1 MNLAQ
6 ISSSVIFIT
15 SITFLTSEKLNNSN
29 IINDIRLPNYVIP
42 LHYSIKLRTFFKDD
56 DFYMMNLRNTKKVN
70 FVFYGESSTTINIHI
85 STQNISLHTLN
96 LNINELKIKM
106 IKSDSTIYELKE
118 FSHDL
123 TMHLSNLYF
132 VDVLSPG
139 LYTLKIEFTSRII
152 TDDNVEK
159 TLFRSNYTNKKNM
172 T

>member
-15 SITFLTSEKLNNSN
+15 AITSLTSEKLNNFN

-56 DFYMMNLRNTKKVN
+56 DFYMMNLRNTEKVN
-70 FVFYGESSTTINIHI
+70 FVFYGESSTTINIQI

-123 TMHLSNLYF
+123 TMRLSNLYF

-139 LYTLKIEFTSRII
+139 LYTLKMEFTSHII

-159 TLFRSNYTNKKNM
+159 TLFRSNYTNKENM

>member
-15 SITFLTSEKLNNSN
+15 AITFLTSEKLNNFY

-56 DFYMMNLRNTKKVN
+56 DFYMMNLRNTEKVN
-70 FVFYGESSTTINIHI
+70 FVFYGESSTTINIYI

-123 TMHLSNLYF
+123 FRCVFQT
-132 VDVLSPG
+132 
-139 LYTLKIEFTSRII
+139 FTSSMYYHP
-152 TDDNVEK
+152 DF
-159 TLFRSNYTNKKNM
+159 TL
-172 T
+172 